1 MFHVKGNNLLDEQLA
16 VSGLE
21 MALDPA
27 TATLIATGVSTVAQG
42 IFGASQADNQNRQA
56 AKAAELKYEY
66 DKLRWKQGK
75 QRTKRDYKYLVSKIL
90 NEEANFDRMRAYKDQ
105 TAVNNYNYG
114 LQIQAYEKAIQ
125 DRLFQKSEDL
135 YVKSVNSAV
144 AERNGAKDSVVE
156 ELKDTYRAAAFDNED
171 TILKSLAAGGAAAV
185 RGGVGRSAQMVQ
197 QAQLAEFGRD
207 QAILATSLMS
217 AEKKAQGDISAINK
231 QFEDALIR
239 ADANRM
245 LPPIPKPIPPA
256 PLPTPDMTFMLP
268 PELQEFDF
276 GPKPIKGV
284 AAYTN
289 PALSFANAAIGALPS
304 IAGGIAGLSQGT
316 LGGGGT
322 TYGSGAQAPLTGG
335 IDYSGA
341 FSGGNYSPINPF
353 GN

>member
-1 MFHVKGNNLLDEQLA
+1 
-16 VSGLE
+16 
-21 MALDPA
+21 MAIDPG
-27 TATLIATGVSTVAQG
+27 TATLIATGVSTLFSG
-42 IFGASQADNQNRQA
+42 IFGSQQASDQNRRA
-56 AKAAELKYEY
+56 EKAAELKYDY
-66 DKLRWKQGK
+66 DKLVWKQNK
-75 QRTKRDYKYLVSKIL
+75 QRTKRDYNYLVEKVL
-90 NEEANFDRMRAYKDQ
+90 TEERNFDEMRAYKDR
-105 TAVNNYNYG
+105 TALNNYKYG
-114 LQIQAYEKAIQ
+114 LQIQAYEKAVQ

-217 AEKKAQGDISAINK
+217 AEQQAQRDITAINK

-256 PLPTPDMTFMLP
+256 PLPTPDMEFMLP

-284 AAYTN
+284 AAYTS
-289 PALSFANAAIGALPS
+289 PGLTFANSVVSALPS
-304 IAGGIAGLSQGT
+304 LAGGIASLNQGT
-316 LGGGGT
+316 LGNT
-322 TYGSGAQAPLTGG
+322 QSLSSTVQTDLPFMSGNVLSNSSIG
-335 IDYSGA
+335 
-341 FSGGNYSPINPF
+341 
-353 GN
+353 